1 MTDKTDDKKKSKKA
15 NLKVVK
21 SSSKKPNVFFSDSE
35 KKQSKRTLKP
45 ETKSHIRPNARQY
58 DRDAITALVCSQI
71 AEGKSLRSICD
82 SDDKLPNADGFLKWL
97 EGAPALRTQ
106 YTRAREVGYQL
117 LADEIVDIADENYT
131 TDEHGVKER
140 LTNEAIARNRL
151 RVESRKWMLSKML
164 PKVYGEKLTQEV
176 TGKGGGPIQLAAVD
190 LRNLSD
196 QELIDMDAMMK
207 KIEDNSK

>member
-1 MTDKTDDKKKSKKA
+1 MTDKTEDKKKSKKP

-45 ETKSHIRPNARQY
+45 HTRPNARLY
-58 DRDAITALVCSQI
+58 DREKITALVCAQI
-71 AEGKSLRSICD
+71 AEGKSLRSILD
-82 SDDKLPNADGFLKWL
+82 HDDKLPSVRTFLDWIGEATEL
-97 EGAPALRTQ
+97 ATQ
-106 YTRAREVGYQL
+106 YARAREAGYLL
-117 LADEIVDIADENYT
+117 LADELVAISDENYT
-131 TDEHGVKER
+131 TAEDGTRER
-140 LTNEAIARNRL
+140 LSNEAIARNRL
-151 RVESRKWMLSKML
+151 RVDTRKWMLAKML
-164 PKVYGEKLTQEV
+164 PKVYGDKSTTEH

-196 QELIDMDAMMK
+196 QELIEMETLMK

>member
-1 MTDKTDDKKKSKKA
+1 MTDKTDDKKKSKKPS
-15 NLKVVK
+15 LKVVK
-21 SSSKKPNVFFSDSE
+21 SSSENFNVRFSDSE
-35 KKQSKRTLKP
+35 KKLKKHILKP

-82 SDDKLPNADGFLKWL
+82 SDDKLPSASTFLDWMG
-97 EGAPALRTQ
+97 EATALAEQ
-106 YTRAREVGYQL
+106 YTRAREAGYFL

-131 TDEHGVKER
+131 TAEDGTMER
-140 LTNEAIARNRL
+140 LSNEAIARNRL
-151 RVESRKWMLSKML
+151 RVETRKWMLSKML
-164 PKVYGEKLTQEV
+164 PKMYGDKVTTEH

-196 QELIDMDAMMK
+196 QELVEMETLMK
-207 KIEDNSK
+207 KIEDSS

>member
-1 MTDKTDDKKKSKKA
+1 MRDKTDDKKKSKKP

-35 KKQSKRTLKP
+35 KKQLKP
-45 ETKSHIRPNARQY
+45 TQKSHTRPNARQY
-58 DRDAITALVCSQI
+58 DREKITEFVCYQI
-71 AEGKSLRSICD
+71 AQGRSLRSICD
-82 SDDKLPNADGFLKWL
+82 SDDNLPNADGFLKWL

-106 YTRAREVGYQL
+106 YARAREAGYLL

-131 TDEHGVKER
+131 TDEHGVRER

-151 RVESRKWMLSKML
+151 RVETRKWMLAKML
-164 PKVYGEKLTQEV
+164 PKVYSDRVTQEI

-196 QELIDMDAMMK
+196 QELIEMETLMK
-207 KIEDNSK
+207 KIEDGS